1 MFRRQNP
8 IIIIYSYIYF
18 TNRRRRRRRRSNTKK
33 NRNKTF
39 FFSIFSMLSS
49 YSTFIDDDVFFL
61 FFFVVLSLLFLRYLA
76 VSWRAAG
83 TRSTTWIF
91 FLALIII
98 NEFYPLSLIIVRS
111 TYIHLNF
118 SHIYRQ
124 HYIACI
130 IHMIMISFDF
140 WRYSNAWTKPAA
152 AARFRA
158 RNYIYIYI
166 RIIMNQQQHS
176 FEETKKRAQYT
187 QYSI

>member
-18 TNRRRRRRRRSNTKK
+18 TNRRRRRRRSNTKT

-111 TYIHLNF
+111 TYTLEFFTYISTTLYCMYHTYDYDFLRFLKIFKRMDETSSSSTF
-118 SHIYRQ
+118 S
-124 HYIACI
+124 
-130 IHMIMISFDF
+130 SP
-140 WRYSNAWTKPAA
+140 KL
-152 AARFRA
+152 
-158 RNYIYIYI
+158 YIYI
-166 RIIMNQQQHS
+166 
-176 FEETKKRAQYT
+176 
-187 QYSI
+187 SISE